1 MMTEKKRVFEII
13 DRLKR
18 RYPDAQCS
26 LAYEGEPW
34 KLLIM
39 ARLSAQCT
47 DARVNI
53 VCQTLFA
60 ELPTPDAVADAPLSR
75 IEELV
80 KSCGL
85 YRTKAADIKRSMV
98 LLRERHGG
106 RVPDTMEELLALPGV
121 GRKIANLMLGDI
133 FGQPAI
139 VADTHCIRISGRLGL
154 APKTKDATRVERALK
169 LCIPPAEQ
177 SDFCHR
183 MVLFGRD
190 VCTARAPKCEACP
203 LADVCKKIF

>member
-1 MMTEKKRVFEII
+1 MIEKKRILAII
-13 DRLKR
+13 ARLKQ
-18 RYPDAQCS
+18 RYPAAECS
-26 LAYEGEPW
+26 LTYDGEAW

-53 VCQTLFA
+53 VCKSLFA
-60 ELPTPDAVADAPLSR
+60 ELPSIDAVADAPLSR

-85 YRTKAADIKRSMV
+85 YRTKAADIKSAMEIVRTK
-98 LLRERHGG
+98 HGG
-106 RVPDTMEELLALPGV
+106 RIPDSMEELLALPGV

-139 VADTHCIRISGRLGL
+139 VADTHCIRISGRLGI
-154 APKTKDATRVERALK
+154 APKTKDATKVEKALK
-169 LCIPPAEQ
+169 SVIPPAEQ

-190 VCTARAPKCEACP
+190 VCTARSPQCEACP
-203 LADVCKKIF
+203 LADLCKKIF